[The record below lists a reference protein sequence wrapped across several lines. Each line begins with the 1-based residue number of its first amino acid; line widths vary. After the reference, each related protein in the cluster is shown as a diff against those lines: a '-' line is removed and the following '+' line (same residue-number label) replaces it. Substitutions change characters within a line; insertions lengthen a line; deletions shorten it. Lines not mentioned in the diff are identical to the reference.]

1 MSLAA
6 NGSYPIL
13 NVFWTMLL
21 FFGLIVFFWLLIT
34 IFGDLFRR
42 DDIGGW
48 AKTLW
53 TIFVIVVP
61 VIGCLVYLISQGHG
75 MAERGAR
82 EAKAQQT
89 QMDDYIRSVAASNG
103 SQGSNGVDEI
113 ARAKQLLD
121 NGAIS
126 EDEFEALKK
135 RALV

>member
-13 NVFWTMLL
+13 DVFWTMLL

-48 AKTLW
+48 GKTLW
-53 TIFVIVVP
+53 TVFVIVLP
-61 VIGCLVYLISQGHG
+61 VIGCLVYMVGQGRG

-82 EAKAQQT
+82 AAKAQKT
-89 QMDDYIRSVAASNG
+89 EMDEYIRSVAASNG
-103 SQGSNGVDEI
+103 STGVDEV
-113 ARAKQLLD
+113 ARAKTLLD

-126 EDEFEALKK
+126 QDEFEALKK

>member
-1 MSLAA
+1 MTVAA
-6 NGSYPIL
+6 ASSYPLL

-42 DDIGGW
+42 KDIGGW
-48 AKTLW
+48 GKTLW
-53 TIFVIVVP
+53 TIFVIVLP
-61 VIGCLVYLISQGHG
+61 FIGSFTYLISQGRG

-89 QMDDYIRSVAASNG
+89 QVDEYIRTVAG
-103 SQGSNGVDEI
+103 SSGSTGIDEI

-126 EDEFEALKK
+126 EDEFETLKRK
-135 RALV
+135 ALV